1 MLGRLE
7 YLAFLV
13 ADMRF
18 EKLPEPLHALAVERL
33 GGQQRAKLG
42 VILADSTRERG
53 LADRFERREQMLLL
67 DLKVRLQ
74 MVREGR
80 ADLLAKPL
88 ECRIGCRAIDLPAA
102 LRECEACVVVIR
114 EVAQLGYALH
124 ETSDST
130 LPSEPIVAPPHPAG
144 MTPASISREIASVRG
159 GIIGAAV

>member
-18 EKLPEPLHALAVERL
+18 EKLPESLHALAVEHL
-33 GGQQRAKLG
+33 GGQQGAKLG
-42 VILADSTRERG
+42 VILADSTRESG
-53 LADRFERREQMLLL
+53 LADRFERRDQMLLL

-74 MVREGR
+74 MAGESR

-88 ECRIGCRAIDLPAA
+88 ECRIGCRAVDLPAA
-102 LRECEACVVVIR
+102 LCECEACVVVIR

-124 ETSDST
+124 ETSDSM
-130 LPSEPIVAPPHPAG
+130 LLSEPIIALPHSAG
-144 MTPASISREIASVRG
+144 ATPASISREIVSVRRR
-159 GIIGAAV
+159 IIGSAV